1 MTLVI
6 TLEDIIY
13 LLMGLFLLFI
23 FIFCKLSDRHHKRK
37 DKKVISTPTDKER
50 FIALLSAC
58 HIDHEITSDGIDVED
73 SALKGD
79 GYLFI
84 KFYEDGQFQ
93 EFIHYL

>member
-13 LLMGLFLLFI
+13 ILMGLFLLFI
-23 FIFCKLSDRHHKRK
+23 FIFCKLSDRQHKRK
-37 DKKVISTPTDKER
+37 DEKVISTPTDKER
-50 FIALLSAC
+50 FTALLSAC
-58 HIDHEITSDGIDVED
+58 HIGYEITSDGIDVED
-73 SALKGD
+73 SALEGD

-93 EFIHYL
+93 EFIHYP